1 RDGFGSEFVAVFPS
15 SGKEDINEYI
25 LDPLNYSYK
34 NGVNPN
40 IHHARYLAAT
50 IVAEPKHAKTIQ
62 EIINDPEFVI
72 RVYDPYRTDNIN
84 VAGKQYPLAAN
95 FSAPYGLWLAE

>member
-1 RDGFGSEFVAVFPS
+1 MAVFPS

-25 LDPLNYSYK
+25 LDPSITAIK
-34 NGVNPN
+34 WCKSN

-50 IVAEPKHAKTIQ
+50 IVAEPKHAKTVQ

-72 RVYDPYRTDNIN
+72 RVYDPIEPIILMSLVSNI
-84 VAGKQYPLAAN
+84 L
-95 FSAPYGLWLAE
+95 